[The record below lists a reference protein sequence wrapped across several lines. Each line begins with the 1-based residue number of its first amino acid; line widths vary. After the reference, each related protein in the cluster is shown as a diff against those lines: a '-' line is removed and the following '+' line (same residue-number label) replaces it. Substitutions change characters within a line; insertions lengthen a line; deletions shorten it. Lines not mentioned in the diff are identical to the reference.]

1 MLTNSC
7 FLTPIF
13 VKVILSL
20 RHIIHVYTSYSL
32 TRTII
37 SPSKVTAMT
46 SILSSSICHLT
57 KAI

>member
-20 RHIIHVYTSYSL
+20 RHIIIDDIY
-32 TRTII
+32 
-37 SPSKVTAMT
+37 P
-46 SILSSSICHLT
+46 
-57 KAI
+57 

>member
-20 RHIIHVYTSYSL
+20 RHIIISSRITLDPLRL
-32 TRTII
+32 TLCVIHDI
-37 SPSKVTAMT
+37 YPQ
-46 SILSSSICHLT
+46 
-57 KAI
+57 